1 MLKGQA
7 KTDYQRDYMR
17 RRRGSNTRSNRVGL
31 TGSNKLDELR
41 GLISGIEAKPA
52 LAPKLPLYNPIL
64 HRAGDRVLVQQGKK
78 FMEVVIPELDAG
90 GSPMPEYT

>member
-41 GLISGIEAKPA
+41 GLISGIEAKPTVQ
-52 LAPKLPLYNPIL
+52 PTLYNPAV
-64 HRAGDRVLVQQGKK
+64 HRPGDRVLIQQGKK
-78 FMEVVIPELDAG
+78 FMEIVIPELDAG

>member
-17 RRRGSNTRSNRVGL
+17 RRRGSNKIGL
-31 TGSNKLDELR
+31 TGSNKPTLDELR
-41 GLISGIEAKPA
+41 GLISGIEAKQTVQPTV
-52 LAPKLPLYNPIL
+52 PLYNPIL
-64 HRAGDRVLVQQGKK
+64 HRAGDRVLVQQGKRLV
-78 FMEVVIPELDAG
+78 ETVIPELDAG